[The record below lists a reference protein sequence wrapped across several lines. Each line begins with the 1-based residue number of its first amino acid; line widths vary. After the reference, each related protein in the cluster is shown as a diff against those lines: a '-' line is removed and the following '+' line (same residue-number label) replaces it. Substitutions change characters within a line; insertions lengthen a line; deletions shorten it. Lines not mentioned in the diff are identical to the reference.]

1 MRIRE
6 RAWGKAVSVVGPL
19 DREGAQVLYGGLVGK
34 VLRRTVC
41 EVQRCENEDED
52 GRDLYKNNYESG
64 YVMKL
69 YGDYSNEHADRS
81 ANVCHSLL
89 PSQCRTLRRRVAGGY
104 EEEGIESREIQF
116 RMMCSNGL
124 AAHLHSRRVAAPS
137 CSTRWGYARVL

>member
-1 MRIRE
+1 M
-6 RAWGKAVSVVGPL
+6 VGPL

-89 PSQCRTLRRRVAGGY
+89 PSQCRGDFAAWSGRIWRKK
-104 EEEGIESREIQF
+104 ESRA
-116 RMMCSNGL
+116 S
-124 AAHLHSRRVAAPS
+124 
-137 CSTRWGYARVL
+137 

>member
-1 MRIRE
+1 M
-6 RAWGKAVSVVGPL
+6 
-19 DREGAQVLYGGLVGK
+19 LYGGLVGK